1 MALLQKVLTIIAR
14 ILLGICTVVGVA
26 CLVYTLSTAAVQAGF
41 DSARSA
47 VTDMVDQARASL
59 ESGVTS
65 AIAGVTPASGSREP
79 AAEAA
84 SDGGTSDYAAAYQ
97 QWKDAV
103 SSPVGRV
110 FAGTGIDAET
120 LEGAAG
126 GSASAFSAL
135 TGLDETALATV
146 DQNAGNLAATAG
158 AHAVPASLPEG
169 AQAQL
174 AQADAHC
181 ASFCADVRKLLDS
194 VRTLRGGNVLASTG
208 VTSAAYAAR
217 SELEGMDACMQE
229 AERILGI

>member
-59 ESGVTS
+59 ESGVAS
-65 AIAGVTPASGSREP
+65 AIAGVTPASGSQEP
-79 AAEAA
+79 AA